1 MILQALVKY
10 YEDLE
15 KQGKISKRG
24 WCTGKVSYGIQL
36 SYDGKVQAVLSL
48 KREQQTG
55 KKTILSP
62 QPLTVPEMVTRSS
75 GVSANFLC
83 DNSKYI
89 LGIDKDGTNK
99 RMLECFQSAK
109 EKHLQVV
116 PDRLP

>member
-55 KKTILSP
+55 KNLRRTENI
-62 QPLTVPEMVTRSS
+62 
-75 GVSANFLC
+75 GA
-83 DNSKYI
+83 
-89 LGIDKDGTNK
+89 
-99 RMLECFQSAK
+99 
-109 EKHLQVV
+109 LQV
-116 PDRLP
+116 R

>member
-48 KREQQTG
+48 KSYR
-55 KKTILSP
+55 KI
-62 QPLTVPEMVTRSS
+62 
-75 GVSANFLC
+75 
-83 DNSKYI
+83 
-89 LGIDKDGTNK
+89 
-99 RMLECFQSAK
+99 
-109 EKHLQVV
+109 
-116 PDRLP
+116 

>member
-62 QPLTVPEMVTRSS
+62 QPLTVPEMDRKKNGFFVSPKARSTAAQKLYRS
-75 GVSANFLC
+75 EA
-83 DNSKYI
+83 
-89 LGIDKDGTNK
+89 GTPMK
-99 RMLECFQSAK
+99 
-109 EKHLQVV
+109 
-116 PDRLP
+116 